1 LTRLS
6 ADAYHDCGFR
16 IAEVEVRTARHR
28 AFDEQLWCGE
38 RLSNRRRDPRSV
50 RRTGKRVQSVDVLSI
65 GLEGLAAC
73 RQDVDLRCGHVEMRR
88 QSCHF
93 LNEVLASIEDQKNS
107 LVPQIGD
114 QTGRCIDRLNR

>member
-1 LTRLS
+1 MQTVGFDPSRGQLNRQRHTIELS

-65 GLEGLAAC
+65 GLESLATC
-73 RQDVDLRCGHVEMRR
+73 RQDVDCGAAMKIVDA
-88 QSCHF
+88 SAAT
-93 LNEVLASIEDQKNS
+93 ASI
-107 LVPQIGD
+107 
-114 QTGRCIDRLNR
+114 RCS